1 MRPHDHGGF
10 TLVELMTVVAIVGI
24 LAAIA
29 MPHYEDYVAKAQFT
43 EALNLASG
51 QKAIVLEEYLQTG
64 MCGHNAAAIDPAT
77 GPHGGLPVETGITGR
92 HVARVSVGTTINRG
106 TPTCMIIAWFKDKDV
121 STPLQNRYVALT
133 IEPGQGA
140 IQWRC
145 ETTVWQPR
153 HVPATCRAASVSR
166 AASVI

>member
-1 MRPHDHGGF
+1 MPPHDGGF

-29 MPHYEDYVAKAQFT
+29 MPRYEDYVAKAQFT

-64 MCGHNAAAIDPAT
+64 MCGHNAVATDPAT
-77 GPHGGLPVETGITGR
+77 GPRRGLPVETGITGR
-92 HVARVSVGTTINRG
+92 HVARVIVGTIINRG
-106 TPTCMIIAWFKDKDV
+106 APTCVITAWFKDKDV
-121 STPLQNRYVALT
+121 STPLQNRHISLI

-145 ETTVWQPR
+145 ETSVWQPR
-153 HVPATCRAASVSR
+153 HVPATCRAASVS
-166 AASVI
+166 